1 MIFRRQGA
9 GLAGAA
15 LALALATAGAA
26 AGSASAAE
34 SASTTAFKV
43 CQDPVNLPFSNVA
56 GEGYENKIA
65 ELFARDLGRKLEY
78 FSFPNRLAFI
88 RNTLRY
94 KLPGEDYRCDVL
106 IGVPAGFDQVSAT
119 KPYYRS
125 TYALIFAKGRGM
137 DDVRTTE
144 QFLALPR
151 EKLAALK
158 IGVFDLSP
166 ASKWLARH
174 NLVDQG
180 VPYQQMNPDPDHA
193 PGDAV
198 QDDLASGKLDMAI
211 LWGPMAGYMA
221 KTIKQRQMV
230 VVPMASEPGIP
241 LDYEMA
247 MGVRYGEPQW
257 KATIQGL
264 IDKHKTEID
273 AILRDYGVPLLEPK
287 PATPGDR

>member
-1 MIFRRQGA
+1 MISRRQGA
-9 GLAGAA
+9 AVAGAA
-15 LALALATAGAA
+15 LAVALAA
-26 AGSASAAE
+26 AGGASAAE
-34 SASTTAFKV
+34 SASTTTFKV

-65 ELFARDLGRKLEY
+65 ELFARDLNRKLEY

-106 IGVPAGFDQVSAT
+106 IGVPSGFDQVSAT

-137 DDVRTTE
+137 DDVHSTE
-144 QFLALPR
+144 DFLKLPQD
-151 EKLAALK
+151 KLQSLK

-174 NLVDQG
+174 NLVDRG
-180 VPYQQMNPDPDHA
+180 IPYQQMNPDPDHA

-198 QDDLASGKLDMAI
+198 QADLASGKLDAAI
-211 LWGPMAGYMA
+211 LWGPIAGYMA
-221 KTIKQRQMV
+221 KTIKERPMV
-230 VVPMASEPGIP
+230 VVPMQSEPGIP

-264 IDKHKTEID
+264 IDKHKPEIE
-273 AILRDYGVPLLEPK
+273 AILRDYQVPLLEPK
-287 PATPGDR
+287 PATPGAG